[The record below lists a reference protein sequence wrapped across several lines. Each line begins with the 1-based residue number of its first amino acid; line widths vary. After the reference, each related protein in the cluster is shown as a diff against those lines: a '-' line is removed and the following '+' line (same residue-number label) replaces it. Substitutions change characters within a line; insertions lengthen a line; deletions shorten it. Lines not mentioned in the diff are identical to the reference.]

1 MLILI
6 KVSCAGKTF
15 SYPQGSMVDA
25 PSDIAKDL
33 IEGGFAEEVKKP
45 PSKPKAGA
53 KENAD
58 T

>member
-15 SYPQGSMVDA
+15 SYAQGSTVDA

-33 IEGGFAEEVKKP
+33 VEGGLADEVKKP
-45 PSKPKAGA
+45 STKPKAGA

>member
-15 SYPQGSMVDA
+15 SYPQGSTVDA
-25 PSDIAKDL
+25 PTTIAKDL

-45 PSKPKAGA
+45 PTKAKAGA